1 MVEIYLYKSHT
12 RLRKLRITATVH
24 HLTSLSEV
32 GSDHHLLVLTLRGG
46 WRGRAAVGF
55 AMERNCWSCLTRTL
69 MVGEFASLES
79 VLPWKEVGGV
89 V

>member
-1 MVEIYLYKSHT
+1 
-12 RLRKLRITATVH
+12 
-24 HLTSLSEV
+24 
-32 GSDHHLLVLTLRGG
+32 
-46 WRGRAAVGF
+46 
-55 AMERNCWSCLTRTL
+55 MERNCWSCLTRTL